1 MTIIVQI
8 SDMHVACEGDPYEDM
23 LRQADRLSTAVNW
36 INGLK
41 PLPDMVLAT
50 GDLVDH
56 YRPDQYQR
64 LRQIMSGLAMPFRL
78 MVGNHDHRE
87 NLRAAFPD
95 HAYLGHAGFVQYVL
109 QDFPFRII
117 ALDSQ
122 KTGYPEG
129 ELCAER
135 LAWLRDRLA
144 EQPERPAIVAL
155 HHPPFDG
162 GIVQMDTHRL
172 NTGCDELAEIL
183 SENPQVE
190 RVICGHIHRPMTAV
204 VGGRVTMSCPSTSHQ
219 IRLEIGRP
227 EAIGIAAEPPGAL
240 VHVWR
245 PPAGLV
251 SHSVP
256 IGDFDTLA
264 EVDLRGRY

>member
-8 SDMHVACEGDPYEDM
+8 SDMHVACPGDPYEEM
-23 LRQADRLSTAVNW
+23 LQQASKLEAAVDW
-36 INGLK
+36 INRLT
-41 PLPDMVLAT
+41 PRPDLVLAT

-64 LRQIMSGLAMPFRL
+64 LREIMSGLSMRFCL
-78 MVGNHDHRE
+78 MVGNHDHRD
-87 NLRAAFPD
+87 NLRAGFPD
-95 HAYLGHAGFVQYVL
+95 HDYLGRDGFVQYVID
-109 QDFPFRII
+109 DFPFRII

-122 KTGYPEG
+122 KTEYPEG

-135 LAWLRDRLA
+135 LGWLRDRLA
-144 EQPERPAIVAL
+144 EEPDRPTVVAL
-155 HHPPFDG
+155 HHPPFAG

-172 NTGCDELAEIL
+172 NEGREEFADILARA
-183 SENPQVE
+183 PQVE
-190 RVICGHIHRPMTAV
+190 RVLCGHIHRPMTAV
-204 VGGRVTMSCPSTSHQ
+204 VGGRVVMSCPSTSHQ

-240 VHVWR
+240 IHVWR
-245 PPAGLV
+245 PPEGLV
-251 SHSVP
+251 SHSVA
-256 IGDFDTLA
+256 IGDFETLA